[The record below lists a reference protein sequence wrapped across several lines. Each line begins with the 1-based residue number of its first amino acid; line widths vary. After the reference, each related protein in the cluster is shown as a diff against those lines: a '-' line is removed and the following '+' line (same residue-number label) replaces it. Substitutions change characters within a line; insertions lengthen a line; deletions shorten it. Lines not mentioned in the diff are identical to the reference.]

1 MAERRK
7 KKKRGG
13 LFLLLG
19 LRLFGL
25 LLLGLGAGFLVVLA
39 EGVVPVVGLG

>member
-1 MAERRK
+1 MVLKVLVPIAAQMVGPFW
-7 KKKRGG
+7 RG
-13 LFLLLG
+13 F
-19 LRLFGL
+19 